1 MAKLVFA
8 LGIRHIG
15 AKAAKLLSDHFKTMD
30 NIIAA
35 DKESILAI
43 DGFGDIM
50 AESVCEFLQI
60 RNQSSLLQ
68 ALPRKALI

>member
-1 MAKLVFA
+1 M
-8 LGIRHIG
+8 
-15 AKAAKLLSDHFKTMD
+15 LSDHFKTMD

-50 AESVCEFLQI
+50 AKKCLRIFLQI
-60 RNQSSLLQ
+60 RNQKQLVASL
-68 ALPRKALI
+68 AEAGVNMNSKIRCEG